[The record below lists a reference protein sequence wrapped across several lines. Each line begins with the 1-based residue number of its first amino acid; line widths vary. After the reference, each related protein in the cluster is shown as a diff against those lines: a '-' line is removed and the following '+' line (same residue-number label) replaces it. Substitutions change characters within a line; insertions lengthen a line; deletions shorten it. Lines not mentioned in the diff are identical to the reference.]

1 METDV
6 AYGAVATDD
15 PDFGRLADFLL
26 GHERIIEVRECE
38 VAGFARDV
46 FGAIEERIDEALGD
60 NGAAGAIDD
69 CGLGDDHEIVAP
81 SWKSE
86 SSQGW
91 GCGFESAV
99 EPSMVLQPV
108 LAQVP
113 QIKKRDDWLGVS
125 CAT

>member
-69 CGLGDDHEIVAP
+69 CGLGDDHEIVAFGRANP
-81 SWKSE
+81 AKGGDADSRALWSRRWFY
-86 SSQGW
+86 SR
-91 GCGFESAV
+91 C
-99 EPSMVLQPV
+99 
-108 LAQVP
+108 
-113 QIKKRDDWLGVS
+113 
-125 CAT
+125 